1 MFLFFTWMK
10 SKAIKN
16 MWRYPQTT
24 NCDTVASQF
33 MNGTVVNVTEYAYYA
48 QNVDMD
54 LTLNRQGS
62 GIYQCYCKN
71 YADLVDASHN
81 TANFCHTWFRQAYGG
96 YAIGE
101 SVTVAIT
108 VVNIIIR
115 SLCIFLIKKVGYH
128 TETQEITAIM
138 MTIFIATFF
147 NTAILLL
154 LADAD
159 LGEVKLLSWIPGL
172 KGPFPDLTEQWY
184 IIIAPSM
191 ILTMFL
197 NSIYPWIDFGI
208 SFGTMV
214 ITRSLDQGFKSYCC
228 C

>member
-1 MFLFFTWMK
+1 
-10 SKAIKN
+10 
-16 MWRYPQTT
+16 
-24 NCDTVASQF
+24 
-33 MNGTVVNVTEYAYYA
+33 
-48 QNVDMD
+48 
-54 LTLNRQGS
+54 
-62 GIYQCYCKN
+62 
-71 YADLVDASHN
+71 
-81 TANFCHTWFRQAYGG
+81 
-96 YAIGE
+96 
-101 SVTVAIT
+101 
-108 VVNIIIR
+108 
-115 SLCIFLIKKVGYH
+115 
-128 TETQEITAIM
+128 M